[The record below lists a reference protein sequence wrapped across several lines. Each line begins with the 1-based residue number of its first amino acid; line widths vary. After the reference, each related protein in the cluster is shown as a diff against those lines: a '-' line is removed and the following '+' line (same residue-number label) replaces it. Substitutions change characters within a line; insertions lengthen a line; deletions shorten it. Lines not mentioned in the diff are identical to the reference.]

1 MTEELQRDD
10 ELDASDD
17 FVIDEGPGAAVP
29 SLESL
34 FDPAAA
40 EPRATEPA
48 AGEPPAAAPAPDADD
63 LLFAAPDEPAAA
75 PSEQFAARAPF
86 EADAPSS
93 WSGELLELDDV
104 AADAPHAFADA
115 AQRGASSDVG
125 MPDEFALEAS
135 QEFDG
140 EEEDL
145 ASLGEPLSPA
155 ALEALGTTGQDE
167 AADLVV
173 LDEGNGEWQ
182 SASAEAEAGTE
193 NGDVG
198 AEPLAAD
205 GETEE
210 ATEFAAAD
218 AFAAEGGSDAALELD
233 EAVADGDVAA
243 AGLSMPLN
251 ASADGAS
258 EPTEAGWEPLA
269 GAGFDELADV
279 QEVASASGDGAA
291 GAAPEHE
298 REPEFAAAAAAELAA
313 TLAVATPPPELRVL
327 AGQTR
332 QRRWGGWTAA
342 AAALLL
348 ACGIGVAAVVEPQW
362 FGLGETTSAQLVAE
376 VPRPVLA
383 NGIGVPPLPE
393 PRSLAVVE
401 PAQPQPVEPDRS
413 QPAGAGAV
421 AAANPVDVVAP
432 GSAPVAAP
440 LPPVAPPVAVAG
452 PAVPE
457 PPAPSAVP
465 AEPMPPTAVPVPE
478 PTAVAGTGPVVAPA
492 TEPEASPSQTTGTT
506 ATPTPGL
513 QWPVAVTTAAPA
525 ERNGTVVRFDE
536 SVVVADAEPVV
547 VATPVDGVAPG
558 TRAFAQ
564 LRNGNYFIGN
574 IKSSSQEAVTLV
586 YGKGEVTLPRA
597 ELSHLTAL
605 GSQDYEDLQKAT
617 SGFVRLTNRN
627 RLVGSIMAGITD
639 DYVVLESRSNRV
651 LLPRSVVG
659 EIVEGEGQS
668 SVQVGT
674 TDEEEL
680 WLRRQAERQL
690 RDSARPAA
698 PAPAPRATGR

>member
-34 FDPAAA
+34 F
-40 EPRATEPA
+40 EPA
-48 AGEPPAAAPAPDADD
+48 ADDPSAAGAPPAAAPAPDADD

-93 WSGELLELDDV
+93 WSGELLELDDLATV
-104 AADAPHAFADA
+104 APRAFADSAVA
-115 AQRGASSDVG
+115 AASSDVG
-125 MPDEFALEAS
+125 VPDEFALEAS
-135 QEFDG
+135 QEFDS

-182 SASAEAEAGTE
+182 SAGAEAEVGSE
-193 NGDVG
+193 NGEAG
-198 AEPLAAD
+198 AEPIAAG
-205 GETEE
+205 GETEVAAEFE
-210 ATEFAAAD
+210 AAG

-233 EAVADGDVAA
+233 VAVADGDVAA

-362 FGLGETTSAQLVAE
+362 FGLGETNSAQLVAE

-401 PAQPQPVEPDRS
+401 PARPQPVEPDRS

-421 AAANPVDVVAP
+421 AVANPTDVAVAGGAPVDVP
-432 GSAPVAAP
+432 
-440 LPPVAPPVAVAG
+440 PPVAVPV

-457 PPAPSAVP
+457 LPAPSAVP
-465 AEPMPPTAVPVPE
+465 AEPVPPTAVPVPE

-492 TEPEASPSQTTGTT
+492 TEPEASPSQTTGTP

-536 SVVVADAEPVV
+536 SLVVADAEPVV

-574 IKSSSQEAVTLV
+574 IKSSSREAVTLV

-690 RDSARPAA
+690 RDSARSAA